1 MRLEGLLAQAL
12 EANKQLTALA
22 ERQRAEIV
30 GLRASLVA
38 RDAELERVNAELTVL
53 KRMLFG
59 RSSER
64 ARATA
69 DSGDDHS
76 GDGDAGGR
84 PAGRDERQAGAGSAG
99 GTA

>member
-1 MRLEGLLAQAL
+1 MSRWPPG
-12 EANKQLTALA
+12 T
-22 ERQRAEIV
+22 R
-30 GLRASLVA
+30 
-38 RDAELERVNAELTVL
+38 ELERVNAELTVL

-69 DSGDDHS
+69 DSGGDNS

-84 PAGRDERQAGAGSAG
+84 PARRDEQQAGAGSAG